1 MSLKRVSDTNIRDQN
16 CILVGN
22 ISGYV
27 YQLETETFFGV
38 SDTEKFIPDESGC
51 YCRVI
56 ADTGIIG
63 YVNVCMIMSPD
74 LMM

>member
-27 YQLETETFFGV
+27 YQLETETFFWSNKG
-38 SDTEKFIPDESGC
+38 KFIPDETGC

-56 ADTGIIG
+56 TDAGIIG
-63 YVNVCMIMSPD
+63 YVRMFVFPKI
-74 LMM
+74 